1 MRRGPDN
8 SGRRRFRGRLGYIN
22 PGRCRESH
30 CRSGFT
36 VLSFVHLGGDR
47 LEDDKRRLLDRLRR
61 EVRDEKVIQAMDRV
75 PRESFVSEE
84 SRSRAY
90 EDAPLPIGEGQ
101 TISQPFIV
109 AAMVSALDL
118 RRTDRV
124 LEVGTGSGYQAAI
137 LAELS
142 KQVITV
148 ERISSLAQSAKERLA
163 SLGCGNVTVVHSG
176 PSLGWP
182 EEAPYDAI
190 IVAAGAPKL
199 PGELVDQLAVGGRL
213 IVPVGS
219 LESQELMKVSR
230 SSEGVSVQML
240 GGCRFVPLVGEGAW
254 QEEDLEGDV

>member
-1 MRRGPDN
+1 
-8 SGRRRFRGRLGYIN
+8 
-22 PGRCRESH
+22 
-30 CRSGFT
+30 
-36 VLSFVHLGGDR
+36 
-47 LEDDKRRLLDRLRR
+47 
-61 EVRDEKVIQAMDRV
+61 
-75 PRESFVSEE
+75 
-84 SRSRAY
+84 
-90 EDAPLPIGEGQ
+90 
-101 TISQPFIV
+101 
-109 AAMVSALDL
+109 MVSALDL

-148 ERISSLAQSAKERLA
+148 ERISSLAKSAKERLA
-163 SLGCGNVTVVHSG
+163 SLGCDNVTVVHSG

-230 SSEGVSVQML
+230 SSEGVSVTDVGRL
-240 GGCRFVPLVGEGAW
+240 PLRASRR
-254 QEEDLEGDV
+254 